1 MPLSLAWGIDDYVVV
16 NSHKYPIDL
25 EFSKVLRWY
34 EMWKDKELD
43 AHTKIFSSLVMIV
56 AIEWGESFPADLD
69 EIAEV
74 IPYEDII
81 PLSEAIIKRI
91 AGDQTPSENVV
102 RDLKGNILE
111 DENRTWYDFEAD
123 SGYIYSS
130 FLMDYGMDLLEERKK
145 KTLHWD
151 KFNALVGGLSD
162 ETHFKRVIRIRQM
175 DYPKNADQDQIE
187 EIRKAKQAVA
197 LKKDRAALE
206 FEMMDLKQKREYM
219 AKQGGGGADGE

>member
-1 MPLSLAWGIDDYVVV
+1 MPLSLAWGIDDYLVV

-56 AIEWGESFPADLD
+56 AIEWGDSFPEGLD
-69 EIAEV
+69 EITEV
-74 IPYEDII
+74 IPHEDII

-111 DENRTWYDFEAD
+111 DENRTWYDFEED

-219 AKQGGGGADGE
+219 AKQGRGGVDGE

>member
-1 MPLSLAWGIDDYVVV
+1 MPLSLAWGIDDYLTV
-16 NSHKYPIDL
+16 NNHKYPIDL

-43 AHTKIFSSLVMIV
+43 AHTKIFSSILMIV
-56 AIEWGESFPADLD
+56 VFNWDGAQPEDL
-69 EIAEV
+69 EELSEV
-74 IPYEDII
+74 IPAEDIVS
-81 PLSEAIIKRI
+81 LSKAIIQRI
-91 AGDQTPSENVV
+91 AGDQSPNESVV

-111 DENRTWYDFEAD
+111 DENRTWYDFEED

-130 FLMDYGMDLLEERKK
+130 FLMDYGMDLLEEREK

-162 ETHFKRVIRIRQM
+162 ETHFKRVISIRKM
-175 DYPKNADQDQIE
+175 DYPKNADQDQID
-187 EIRKAKQAVA
+187 EIKKAKQAVA
-197 LKKDRAALE
+197 LKKDRAAIE

-219 AKQGGGGADGE
+219 AQRERGEVDGE